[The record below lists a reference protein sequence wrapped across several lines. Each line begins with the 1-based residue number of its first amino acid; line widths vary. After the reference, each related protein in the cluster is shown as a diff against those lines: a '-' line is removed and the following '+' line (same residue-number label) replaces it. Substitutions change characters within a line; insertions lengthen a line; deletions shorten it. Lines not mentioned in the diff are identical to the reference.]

1 MIIIVGAG
9 LAGLT
14 CAKAL
19 AQAGKQVLERM
30 AHCQLGHSLTLPQ

>member
-1 MIIIVGAG
+1 MILVVGSG

-19 AQAGKQVLERM
+19 VEAGQDVRILE
-30 AHCQLGHSLTLPQ
+30 A